1 MPHYD
6 ITVRLYYL
14 GEIASSRAVKTLLF
28 THEKTLGEL
37 KNSVNA
43 MKKGLYMFEFDNS
56 YSWLNSKKVYY

>member
-1 MPHYD
+1 MPYYD

-14 GEIASSRAVKTLLF
+14 GEIASSKTARTLLF
-28 THEKTLGEL
+28 THEKTQGEL